1 MRLKAL
7 LAAMIGCLAVVGWA
21 QSARATVMTYD
32 MSWTGQGGYSMKGM
46 FSFDDAS
53 LAAPPLVGVVDL
65 LSFEATA
72 FLPDGTALDTYAFT
86 RGDYSVF
93 SIGFNINFN
102 FESDTGILRQSGT
115 PAPYSPE
122 GLIFGQ
128 FPTGQ
133 IYPDG
138 WLMYGGASCYPS
150 AGFIMVLDQA
160 GAGCLNFRDF
170 SRENYIQVSL
180 RTDAQ
185 DEALAQVPEPG
196 TLALF
201 GLGLA
206 GLGVAARRNPAK
218 KPAKP

>member
-1 MRLKAL
+1 
-7 LAAMIGCLAVVGWA
+7 
-21 QSARATVMTYD
+21 
-32 MSWTGQGGYSMKGM
+32 
-46 FSFDDAS
+46 
-53 LAAPPLVGVVDL
+53 
-65 LSFEATA
+65 
-72 FLPDGTALDTYAFT
+72 
-86 RGDYSVF
+86 
-93 SIGFNINFN
+93 
-102 FESDTGILRQSGT
+102 
-115 PAPYSPE
+115 
-122 GLIFGQ
+122 
-128 FPTGQ
+128 
-133 IYPDG
+133 
-138 WLMYGGASCYPS
+138 
-150 AGFIMVLDQA
+150 MVLDQA